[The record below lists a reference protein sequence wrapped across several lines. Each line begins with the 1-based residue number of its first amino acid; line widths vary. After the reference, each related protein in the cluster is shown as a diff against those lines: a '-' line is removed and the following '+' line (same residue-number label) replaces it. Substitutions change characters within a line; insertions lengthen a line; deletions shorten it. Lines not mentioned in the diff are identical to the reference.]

1 MICCRPCCA
10 IISTSESVALFAPLS
25 CKRQR
30 GFFVGGCVPGRCSYP
45 AGRRGAFHANK
56 HGLRHPVSASLTLAS
71 CWPLPQ
77 QLLPVFCRGQRSSLL
92 QDSSPALPPAA
103 AGSRPQDIRWRNFL
117 PSCRRAAVNIKR
129 SSPKGGGLF
138 VFTKEIRYGIIIEEK
153 ICCVEEL

>member
-1 MICCRPCCA
+1 MCSSPSSMPTPMPWS
-10 IISTSESVALFAPLS
+10 STHPWA
-25 CKRQR
+25 CNR
-30 GFFVGGCVPGRCSYP
+30 
-45 AGRRGAFHANK
+45 AGHQGAFSENSD
-56 HGLRHPVSASLTLAS
+56 GLRHPASASLSLAS

-77 QLLPVFCRGQRSSLL
+77 QLLPAFCHGQRSSLL

-103 AGSRPQDIRWRNFL
+103 AGSHPQDIRWRNFL
-117 PSCRRAAVNIKR
+117 PSCRGAAVNIKR